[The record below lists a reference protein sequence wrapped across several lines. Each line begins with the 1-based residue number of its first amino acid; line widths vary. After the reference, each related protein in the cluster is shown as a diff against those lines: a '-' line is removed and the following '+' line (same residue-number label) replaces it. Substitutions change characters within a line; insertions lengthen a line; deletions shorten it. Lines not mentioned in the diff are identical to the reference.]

1 MAIQPMVFC
10 ALLGCL
16 ISLLI
21 IPLMLLPDLMRS
33 VKLGRSR
40 EHDESPVASE
50 DSNPVCG
57 LGGIAL
63 ATSFL
68 GVASL
73 IYFLYPTAWTSASNA
88 NIAIVW
94 TGLAI
99 FFLGLWDDFRPLQ
112 TGWKL
117 GLQTVIAIAAY
128 GQGVQ
133 IEAFTNSSGPAD
145 LQLGA
150 WSGVVTVLW
159 LVGLTNLIDLTRR
172 IDGLT
177 AGIGL
182 LLLGYRAATGF
193 ESGAEFPALF
203 SVGIAGALIGILVYN
218 LPPAR
223 VRLGGGGAAFVGFL
237 VASLTTVNS
246 NHEST
251 LSASVFVA
259 VLILPILGLVW
270 LDARS
275 GDKGS
280 PIAPPASRPVRGR
293 LVGTGESRSRERSW

>member
-21 IPLMLLPDLMRS
+21 IPLLLLPGLLRS
-33 VKLGRSR
+33 VKLGRRR
-40 EHDESPVASE
+40 ERDESPVAPENS
-50 DSNPVCG
+50 SPACG

-68 GVASL
+68 GVATL
-73 IYFLYPTAWTSASNA
+73 IYFLYPTAWTSASHVHS
-88 NIAIVW
+88 AIVW

-99 FFLGLWDDFRPLQ
+99 FILGLWDDFRPLQ

-117 GLQTVIAIAAY
+117 ALQTVIAIAAFC
-128 GQGVQ
+128 QGVQ
-133 IEAFTNSSGPAD
+133 IEAFTTSAGTTD

-150 WSGVVTVLW
+150 WRGAVTVLW

-177 AGIGL
+177 AGVGL
-182 LLLGYRAATGF
+182 VLLGYRAVTGF
-193 ESGAEFPALF
+193 GSGAEFPALF
-203 SVGIAGALIGILVYN
+203 SIGIAGALVVILAYN
-218 LPPAR
+218 LPPTR
-223 VRLGGGGAAFVGFL
+223 VRLGGAGAGFVGFL
-237 VASLTTVNS
+237 VASLTTVHS
-246 NHEST
+246 SHEST

-259 VLILPILGLVW
+259 VLVLPILGIAW
-270 LDARS
+270 LEARS
-275 GDKGS
+275 RDKGS
-280 PIAPPASRPVRGR
+280 RILPLSSKRIHPR
-293 LVGTGESRSRERSW
+293 LVDRVEPPPRSRSW